1 MIFDIGANIGK
12 QSLENINKTN
22 KIIAIEASPNTYNY
36 LINNCSY
43 NSNIICLNYAVCDNN
58 EKDIIFYDAN
68 AHTISTLNKEWL
80 TDEKSR
86 FNNYTNFNEI
96 ICKTI
101 TIDKLIEIYGEPE
114 LIKVDVEG
122 GEYFCVKSL
131 NKKINMLCFEWAA
144 ELNDITLQTL
154 DHLHKLGF
162 KEFFIQ
168 NGDDYQFR
176 PIFFYDIDKTKEIL
190 NNLKPKIDWGML
202 WCK

>member
-1 MIFDIGANIGK
+1 M
-12 QSLENINKTN
+12 
-22 KIIAIEASPNTYNY
+22 
-36 LINNCSY
+36 
-43 NSNIICLNYAVCDNN
+43 CDNN